1 MTAPFTAICDPDQP
15 PAVLDCSGWDVVV
28 LVPGAVDSSFKVV
41 ACHIRPAGHEEIS
54 QGLGQ
59 RYVEGVTAKHV
70 SPSKRAAGK
79 TGAPSDA
86 TASQSDRSDPGSSS
100 RDPGSSS
107 SDPDT
112 SSSDS
117 DCSQPPPAS
126 REPECDCSPTE
137 PDGSSPPHQAPRPPE
152 SRLTPAKVAKL
163 LAGNEAVP
171 MNYAMWMAGLRWSR
185 NPLYEMNR

>member
-1 MTAPFTAICDPDQP
+1 
-15 PAVLDCSGWDVVV
+15 VLDRSGWDVVV
-28 LVPGAVDSSFKVV
+28 LVPGAQDLNSVLRSFKVL

-54 QGLGQ
+54 HGLGQ

-70 SPSKRAAGK
+70 SPSKRAARK

-86 TASQSDRSDPGSSS
+86 TASQSDRSDP
-100 RDPGSSS
+100 D
-107 SDPDT
+107 

-137 PDGSSPPHQAPRPPE
+137 PDGIRPPHQGPRP
-152 SRLTPAKVAKL
+152 LTPAEVAKL